1 MHQARMS
8 GLDAAAEREQ
18 TALVGNT
25 FQVFVN
31 SQFENDPM
39 RQLLR

>member
-18 TALVGNT
+18 TALVGNAY
-25 FQVFVN
+25 QMFVN
-31 SQFENDPM
+31 SPFENHPM